1 MLSDLIPE
9 RKYDAYMGS
18 MGMLTPSAETIPN
31 RAVVMLADL
40 AGVPNAEF
48 WFLDQEAETARLTAI
63 NQVHC

>member
-1 MLSDLIPE
+1 LSDLIPE

-18 MGMLTPSAETIPN
+18 MGMLIPSAETIPN

-40 AGVPNAEF
+40 AGVPNAKF
-48 WFLDQEAETARLTAI
+48 WSLDQEAETARLTAI